1 MAITLWPVQ
10 SVQNKI
16 NLFEMK
22 TVCLLYGG
30 LLAGKAFQNL
40 DLSVLGTE
48 IQNKVLRVEMYPA
61 RIKVLL
67 KDRLKNKRGS

>member
-1 MAITLWPVQ
+1 M
-10 SVQNKI
+10 
-16 NLFEMK
+16 E
-22 TVCLLYGG
+22 
-30 LLAGKAFQNL
+30 LLASKAFTNL